1 MASNSSQPSGQPQG
15 RCAVY
20 ARYSS
25 DLQRPTSNDDQIRQC
40 RSAIGQQGWT
50 MLDEFIRTD
59 SEITGQSMVGRD
71 GLNDLIRLAKTD
83 PRPFD
88 IIVIDDTSRLGRYL
102 PDVLKVT
109 DVLDNYGVSVYFA
122 AQGLDSR
129 QPGFRQ
135 IFTLHG
141 MMDEQYVFGLRDKVH
156 RGQRGRILNGY
167 IHGGKCYGYK
177 NVPVEDQ
184 TRRGDYGR
192 PAVIG
197 VLQEVIPEE
206 AAVIRRIFEMYAA
219 GASYADVA
227 KALNAEGVLSPQPP
241 RKGNIRAWCP
251 SAIREMLLNEKYRGV
266 VIWNRTQTI
275 RNRETGKT
283 EQRPRAESEWVRVEI
298 PELRIV
304 SDELWRAVR
313 EQNRRVRE
321 KHGGKR
327 LGGMNRTKTSRL
339 YLFSGLLECGLCG
352 ASVVIIGGKP
362 PNARYGCPNHRYR
375 GVCKNSVTIPQRKL
389 EQQLLA
395 ALAANLTDPRLEET
409 RVQAFLDKLKAR
421 LDAETRHVREA
432 ASQDSQLKEELAG
445 LKREQA
451 NLVDAIAQH
460 GFSPALS
467 ARLAAVEARIVQIQR
482 LRDAGAELKVPEFT
496 TEEVRE
502 FLRRKTQE
510 FTNILAGN
518 PETSRAQLQ
527 KHISKLVL
535 TPKQTPDV
543 SVFEVT
549 GDINLFQGNGD
560 VMLTNSLEGIA
571 QHYIGASISLA
582 GFKLDPS
589 LPLAA

>member
-1 MASNSSQPSGQPQG
+1 
-15 RCAVY
+15 
-20 ARYSS
+20 
-25 DLQRPTSNDDQIRQC
+25 
-40 RSAIGQQGWT
+40 
-50 MLDEFIRTD
+50 MLDDFIRTD

-71 GLNDLIRLAKTD
+71 GLNDLIRLAKTE

-88 IIVIDDTSRLGRYL
+88 IILIDDTSRLGRYL
-102 PDVLKVT
+102 PDVLKLT
-109 DVLDNYGVSVYFA
+109 DVLENYGVTVFFA

-135 IFTLHG
+135 VFTIQG

-177 NVPVEDQ
+177 NVPVEDP

-206 AAVIRRIFEMYAA
+206 AAVIHRIFEMYAA
-219 GASYADVA
+219 SASYADVA
-227 KALNAEGVLSPQPP
+227 KALNADGILSPQAP
-241 RKGNIRAWCP
+241 RKGKIRAWCP

-283 EQRPRAESEWVRVEI
+283 EQRPRPESEWERVEI

-304 SDELWRAVR
+304 SDKLWQAVR
-313 EQNRRVRE
+313 EQNHRVRE
-321 KHGGKR
+321 KHGSKR

-352 ASVVIIGGKP
+352 ANMVIVSGVA
-362 PNARYGCPNHRYR
+362 PNARYGCPYHRYR

-389 EQQLLA
+389 ERQLLA
-395 ALAANLTDPRLEET
+395 ALAANLTDPRLEEK
-409 RVQAFLDKLKAR
+409 RVQAFLDQLKAR
-421 LDAETRHVREA
+421 LDAETKCAREA

-445 LKREQA
+445 LKREQE
-451 NLVDAIAQH
+451 NLVDGIAKH
-460 GFSPALS
+460 GFSTALS
-467 ARLAAVEARIVQIQR
+467 TRLATVEARVVQIQR
-482 LRDAGAELKVPEFT
+482 LRDAGVELRVPEFT
-496 TEEVRE
+496 IEEVRE

-510 FTNILAGN
+510 FTNILVGN

-527 KHISKLVL
+527 KCITKLVL
-535 TPKQTPDV
+535 TPDQTPDG
-543 SVFEVT
+543 SVFDVT

-571 QHYIGASISLA
+571 EHYIGASISLV
-582 GFKLDPS
+582 GVRLDPS
-589 LPLAA
+589 LLLAA

>member
-1 MASNSSQPSGQPQG
+1 
-15 RCAVY
+15 
-20 ARYSS
+20 
-25 DLQRPTSNDDQIRQC
+25 
-40 RSAIGQQGWT
+40 
-50 MLDEFIRTD
+50 
-59 SEITGQSMVGRD
+59 
-71 GLNDLIRLAKTD
+71 
-83 PRPFD
+83 
-88 IIVIDDTSRLGRYL
+88 
-102 PDVLKVT
+102 
-109 DVLDNYGVSVYFA
+109 
-122 AQGLDSR
+122 
-129 QPGFRQ
+129 
-135 IFTLHG
+135 
-141 MMDEQYVFGLRDKVH
+141 
-156 RGQRGRILNGY
+156 
-167 IHGGKCYGYK
+167 
-177 NVPVEDQ
+177 
-184 TRRGDYGR
+184 
-192 PAVIG
+192 
-197 VLQEVIPEE
+197 
-206 AAVIRRIFEMYAA
+206 
-219 GASYADVA
+219 
-227 KALNAEGVLSPQPP
+227 
-241 RKGNIRAWCP
+241 
-251 SAIREMLLNEKYRGV
+251 
-266 VIWNRTQTI
+266 
-275 RNRETGKT
+275 
-283 EQRPRAESEWVRVEI
+283 
-298 PELRIV
+298 
-304 SDELWRAVR
+304 
-313 EQNRRVRE
+313 
-321 KHGGKR
+321 
-327 LGGMNRTKTSRL
+327 
-339 YLFSGLLECGLCG
+339 
-352 ASVVIIGGKP
+352 
-362 PNARYGCPNHRYR
+362 
-375 GVCKNSVTIPQRKL
+375 VTIPQRKL

>member
-1 MASNSSQPSGQPQG
+1 M
-15 RCAVY
+15 
-20 ARYSS
+20 
-25 DLQRPTSNDDQIRQC
+25 QRPTSNDDQIRQC
-40 RSAIGQQGWT
+40 RAAAEPKGWAV
-50 MLDEFIRTD
+50 LDDFIRAD

-71 GLNDLIRLAKTD
+71 GLNDLIHLAKTK

-88 IIVIDDTSRLGRYL
+88 IILIDDTSRLGRYL

-156 RGQRGRILNGY
+156 RGQEGRVRKGY
-167 IHGGKCYGYK
+167 VPGGKCYGYR
-177 NVPVEDQ
+177 NVPVEDP

-197 VLQEVIPEE
+197 VYQEVIPEE

-219 GASYADVA
+219 GSSYADVA
-227 KALNAEGVLSPQPP
+227 KALNAEGTLSPQPP
-241 RKGNIRAWCP
+241 RKGKIRAWCP

-266 VIWNRTQTI
+266 VVWNRTKTV
-275 RNRETGKT
+275 RNRENGKT
-283 EQRPRAESEWVRVEI
+283 EQRPRPESEWVRVEV

-304 SDELWRAVR
+304 SDQLWESAR

-321 KHGGKR
+321 KHGPKR
-327 LGGMNRTKTSRL
+327 LGGMNRTVASRQ
-339 YLFSGLLECGLCG
+339 YLFSSLLECGLCN
-352 ASVVIIGGKP
+352 ANMVIVGGQP
-362 PNARYGCPNHRYR
+362 PNAQYGCPNHRYR
-375 GVCKNSVTIPQRKL
+375 GVCENSVRIPQRKL

-395 ALAANLTDPRLEET
+395 ALSVNLLDPRLEEE
-409 RVQAFLDKLKAR
+409 RVQSFRDQLKAT
-421 LDAETRHVREA
+421 LAAETRRTREA

-445 LKREQA
+445 LEKEQE
-451 NLVDAIAQH
+451 NLVDGIAKH

-467 ARLAAVEARIVQIQR
+467 ARLAAVESRIAQIQK
-482 LRDAGAELKVPEFT
+482 LRNAGVEPKVPEFT
-496 TEEVRE
+496 TEEIRE
-502 FLRRKTQE
+502 FVQRKSQE
-510 FTNILAGN
+510 FANILAGDAAIAR
-518 PETSRAQLQ
+518 EQLR
-527 KHISKLVL
+527 KRITKLVL
-535 TPKQTPDV
+535 TPKQQDG

-549 GDINLFQGNGD
+549 GDVSLFQGNGD

-571 QHYIGASISLA
+571 QHYTGGTISLT
-582 GFKLDPS
+582 GVFLNPS

>member
-1 MASNSSQPSGQPQG
+1 
-15 RCAVY
+15 
-20 ARYSS
+20 
-25 DLQRPTSNDDQIRQC
+25 
-40 RSAIGQQGWT
+40 
-50 MLDEFIRTD
+50 
-59 SEITGQSMVGRD
+59 MVGRD
-71 GLNDLIRLAKTD
+71 GLNDLVRLAKTD

-88 IIVIDDTSRLGRYL
+88 IILIDDTSRLGRYL

-109 DVLDNYGVSVYFA
+109 DVLDNYGVSIYFA

-135 IFTLHG
+135 IFTLNG

-184 TRRGDYGR
+184 TRRGEYGR

-197 VLQEVIPEE
+197 VFQQIIPEE
-206 AAVIRRIFEMYAA
+206 KAVIIRIFEMYAA
-219 GASYADVA
+219 AASYADIA

-241 RKGNIRAWCP
+241 RKGKIRAWCP
-251 SAIREMLLNEKYRGV
+251 SAIREMLLNQKYRGV
-266 VIWNRTQTI
+266 VEWNRTQTI

-283 EQRPRAESEWVRVEI
+283 EQRPRPESEWVRVEVS
-298 PELRIV
+298 ELRIV
-304 SDELWRAVR
+304 SDELWQEVR
-313 EQNRRVRE
+313 EQNQRVRE
-321 KHGGKR
+321 KYSPKR

-352 ASVVIIGGKP
+352 ANMVIASGVA

-389 EQQLLA
+389 ERQLLA
-395 ALAANLTDPRLEET
+395 ALAANLTDPRLEEKC
-409 RVQAFLDKLKAR
+409 VEALLNQLKAR
-421 LDAETRHVREA
+421 LDAQTRRAREA
-432 ASQDSQLKEELAG
+432 ASQDSQLKEEVAHLT
-445 LKREQA
+445 KEQA

-460 GFSPALS
+460 GLSAGLS
-467 ARLAAVEARIVQIQR
+467 ARLTSVENRISQIQR
-482 LRDAGAELKVPEFT
+482 LHDAGVEPKVPEFT
-496 TEEVRE
+496 IEEVRE

-510 FTNILAGN
+510 FIDILVGN
-518 PETSRAQLQ
+518 AETSRAQLQ
-527 KHISKLVL
+527 KRITKLVL
-535 TPKQTPDV
+535 TPKHTPDGF
-543 SVFEVT
+543 VFEVT

-560 VMLTNSLEGIA
+560 VMLTNSLEGFA
-571 QHYIGASISLA
+571 QHYIEASISLA
-582 GFKLDPS
+582 GVRLDPS

>member
-1 MASNSSQPSGQPQG
+1 
-15 RCAVY
+15 
-20 ARYSS
+20 
-25 DLQRPTSNDDQIRQC
+25 
-40 RSAIGQQGWT
+40 
-50 MLDEFIRTD
+50 MLDDFIRTD

-71 GLNDLIRLAKTD
+71 GLNDLIRLAKTK

-88 IIVIDDTSRLGRYL
+88 IILIDDTSRLGRYL

-177 NVPVEDQ
+177 NVPVEDP
-184 TRRGDYGR
+184 TRRGEYGR

-197 VLQEVIPEE
+197 VFQQIIPEE
-206 AAVIRRIFEMYAA
+206 KVVIIRIFEMYVA
-219 GASYADVA
+219 GASYAVIA
-227 KALNAEGVLSPQPP
+227 KALNAEGILSPQRPH
-241 RKGNIRAWCP
+241 KGKIRAWCP

-266 VIWNRTQTI
+266 VIWNRTETV

-283 EQRPRAESEWVRVEI
+283 EKRPRPESEWVRVEV

-304 SDELWRAVR
+304 SDELWQAAR

-321 KHGGKR
+321 KHGPKR

-352 ASVVIIGGKP
+352 ANMVIVSGVA

-375 GVCKNSVTIPQRKL
+375 GVCKNSLKIPQRKL
-389 EQQLLA
+389 ERQLLA
-395 ALAANLTDPRLEET
+395 ALAANLTDPLLEEK
-409 RVQAFLDKLKAR
+409 RVQALLDQLKAR
-421 LDAETRHVREA
+421 LDAQTKRAREA
-432 ASQDSQLKEELAG
+432 ASQDSQLKEELAH
-445 LKREQA
+445 LNKEQA

-460 GFSPALS
+460 GLSEGLS
-467 ARLAAVEARIVQIQR
+467 ARLTSVENRISQIQR
-482 LRDAGAELKVPEFT
+482 LRDAGVEPKVPEFT
-496 TEEVRE
+496 IEEVRE

-510 FTNILAGN
+510 FTNILVGN
-518 PETSRAQLQ
+518 AETSRAQLQ
-527 KHISKLVL
+527 KSITKLVL
-535 TPKQTPDV
+535 TPKQTPDG
-543 SVFEVT
+543 SVFEVR
-549 GDINLFQGNGD
+549 GDINLFHGSGD

-571 QHYIGASISLA
+571 QQYIGASLPLA
-582 GFKLDPS
+582 GVRLNPS

>member
-1 MASNSSQPSGQPQG
+1 M
-15 RCAVY
+15 
-20 ARYSS
+20 
-25 DLQRPTSNDDQIRQC
+25 QRPTSNDDQTRQC
-40 RSAIGQQGWT
+40 CAAAEPKGWT
-50 MLDEFIRTD
+50 VLDDFIRTD

-71 GLNDLIRLAKTD
+71 GLNDLIRLAKTK

-88 IIVIDDTSRLGRYL
+88 IILIDDTSRLGRYL

-109 DVLDNYGVSVYFA
+109 DVLDNYGVSVHFA

-156 RGQRGRILNGY
+156 RGQEGRVRKGY
-167 IHGGKCYGYK
+167 VPGGKCYGYR
-177 NVPVEDQ
+177 NVPVEDP

-192 PAVIG
+192 PAVNG
-197 VLQEVIPEE
+197 VYQEVIPEE

-241 RKGNIRAWCP
+241 RKGKIRAWCP

-266 VIWNRTQTI
+266 VVWNRTKTV

-283 EQRPRAESEWVRVEI
+283 EQRPRPESEWVRVEV

-304 SDELWRAVR
+304 SDQLWESAR

-321 KHGGKR
+321 KHGPKR
-327 LGGMNRTKTSRL
+327 LGGMNRTVASRQ
-339 YLFSGLLECGLCG
+339 YLFSSLLECGLCN
-352 ASVVIIGGKP
+352 ANMVIVGGQP
-362 PNARYGCPNHRYR
+362 PNAQYGCPNHRYR
-375 GVCKNSVTIPQRKL
+375 GVCENSVRISQRKL

-395 ALAANLTDPRLEET
+395 ALSTNLLDPRLEEE
-409 RVQAFLDKLKAR
+409 RVRSFRDQLKAT
-421 LDAETRHVREA
+421 LAAETRRALEA
-432 ASQDSQLKEELAG
+432 ASQDSQLKEELAA
-445 LKREQA
+445 LKKEQE
-451 NLVDAIAQH
+451 NLVDGIAKH
-460 GFSPALS
+460 GFSTALS
-467 ARLAAVEARIVQIQR
+467 ARLAAVESRIAQIQR
-482 LRDAGAELKVPEFT
+482 LRDAGVEPKVPEFT
-496 TEEVRE
+496 TEEIRE
-502 FLRRKTQE
+502 FVRRKSQE
-510 FTNILAGN
+510 FANILAGDAAIAR
-518 PETSRAQLQ
+518 EQLR
-527 KHISKLVL
+527 KRITKLVL
-535 TPKQTPDV
+535 TPKQTQDG

-549 GDINLFQGNGD
+549 GDVSLFQGAGD

-571 QHYIGASISLA
+571 QHYIDASISLA
-582 GFKLDPS
+582 GVILDPS

>member
-1 MASNSSQPSGQPQG
+1 M
-15 RCAVY
+15 
-20 ARYSS
+20 
-25 DLQRPTSNDDQIRQC
+25 QRPTSNDDQIRQC
-40 RSAIGQQGWT
+40 RAAAEPKGWT
-50 MLDEFIRTD
+50 VLDDFIRAD

-71 GLNDLIRLAKTD
+71 GLNDLIHLAKTK

-88 IIVIDDTSRLGRYL
+88 IILIDDTSRLGRYL

-156 RGQRGRILNGY
+156 RGQEGRVRKGY
-167 IHGGKCYGYK
+167 VPGGKCYGYR
-177 NVPVEDQ
+177 NVPVEDP

-197 VLQEVIPEE
+197 VYQEVIPEE

-227 KALNAEGVLSPQPP
+227 KVLNAEGTLSPQPP
-241 RKGNIRAWCP
+241 RRGKIRAWCP

-266 VIWNRTQTI
+266 VVWNRTKTI

-283 EQRPRAESEWVRVEI
+283 EQRPRPESEWVRVEV

-304 SDELWRAVR
+304 SDQLWEAAR

-321 KHGGKR
+321 KHGPKR
-327 LGGMNRTKTSRL
+327 LGGMNRTVASRL
-339 YLFSGLLECGLCG
+339 YLFSSLLECGLCN
-352 ASVVIIGGKP
+352 ANMVIVGGQV
-362 PNARYGCPNHRYR
+362 PNAQYGCPNHRYR
-375 GVCKNSVTIPQRKL
+375 GVCENSVRIPQRKL

-395 ALAANLTDPRLEET
+395 ALSTNLLDPRLEEE
-409 RVQAFLDKLKAR
+409 RVQSFRDQLKAT
-421 LDAETRHVREA
+421 LAAETRRTREA

-445 LKREQA
+445 LEKEQE
-451 NLVDAIAQH
+451 NLVDGIARH

-467 ARLAAVEARIVQIQR
+467 ARLAAVESRIAQIQK
-482 LRDAGAELKVPEFT
+482 LRNAGVEPKVPEFT
-496 TEEVRE
+496 TEDIRE
-502 FLRRKTQE
+502 FVQRKSQE
-510 FTNILAGN
+510 FANTLAGDAAIAR
-518 PETSRAQLQ
+518 EQLR
-527 KHISKLVL
+527 KRISKLIL
-535 TPKQTPDV
+535 TPKQTQDG

-549 GDINLFQGNGD
+549 GDVSLFQGNGD

-571 QHYIGASISLA
+571 EHYIDASISLA
-582 GFKLDPS
+582 GVILDPS
-589 LPLAA
+589 VPLAA

>member
-1 MASNSSQPSGQPQG
+1 M
-15 RCAVY
+15 
-20 ARYSS
+20 
-25 DLQRPTSNDDQIRQC
+25 QRPTSNDDQIRQC
-40 RSAIGQQGWT
+40 RAAAEPKGWT
-50 MLDEFIRTD
+50 VLDDFIRAD

-71 GLNDLIRLAKTD
+71 GLNDLIHLAKTK

-88 IIVIDDTSRLGRYL
+88 IILIDDTSRLGRYL

-156 RGQRGRILNGY
+156 RGQEGRVRKGY
-167 IHGGKCYGYK
+167 VPGGKCYGYR
-177 NVPVEDQ
+177 NVPVEDP

-197 VLQEVIPEE
+197 VYQEVIPEE

-227 KALNAEGVLSPQPP
+227 KALNAEGTLSPQPP
-241 RKGNIRAWCP
+241 RKGKIRAWCP

-266 VIWNRTQTI
+266 VVWNRTKTV

-283 EQRPRAESEWVRVEI
+283 EQRPRPESEWVRVEV

-304 SDELWRAVR
+304 SDQLWEAAR

-321 KHGGKR
+321 KHGPKR
-327 LGGMNRTKTSRL
+327 LGGMNRTVASRQ
-339 YLFSGLLECGLCG
+339 YLFSSLLECGLCN
-352 ASVVIIGGKP
+352 ANMVIVGGQP
-362 PNARYGCPNHRYR
+362 PTAQYGCPNHRYR
-375 GVCKNSVTIPQRKL
+375 GVCENSVRIPQRKL

-395 ALAANLTDPRLEET
+395 ALSTNLLDTRLEEE
-409 RVQAFLDKLKAR
+409 RVQSFRDQLKAT
-421 LDAETRHVREA
+421 LAAETRRTREA
-432 ASQDSQLKEELAG
+432 AAQDSQLKEELAG
-445 LKREQA
+445 LEKEQE
-451 NLVDAIAQH
+451 NLVDGIAKH

-467 ARLAAVEARIVQIQR
+467 ARLAAVESRIVQIQK
-482 LRDAGAELKVPEFT
+482 LRNAGVETKLPEFT
-496 TEEVRE
+496 TEEIRE
-502 FLRRKTQE
+502 FVQRKSQE
-510 FTNILAGN
+510 FANILAGDAAIAR
-518 PETSRAQLQ
+518 EQLR
-527 KHISKLVL
+527 KRITKLVL
-535 TPKQTPDV
+535 TPKQTQDG

-549 GDINLFQGNGD
+549 GDVSLFQGNSD

-571 QHYIGASISLA
+571 EHYINPRILLTGVV
-582 GFKLDPS
+582 LDPS
-589 LPLAA
+589 LDLSA

>member
-1 MASNSSQPSGQPQG
+1 M
-15 RCAVY
+15 
-20 ARYSS
+20 
-25 DLQRPTSNDDQIRQC
+25 QRPTSNDDQIRQC
-40 RSAIGQQGWT
+40 RAAAEPKGWAV
-50 MLDEFIRTD
+50 LDDFIRAD

-71 GLNDLIRLAKTD
+71 GLNDLIHLAKTK

-88 IIVIDDTSRLGRYL
+88 IILIDDTSRLGRYL

-156 RGQRGRILNGY
+156 RGQEGRVRKGY
-167 IHGGKCYGYK
+167 VPGGKCYGYR
-177 NVPVEDQ
+177 NVPVEDP

-197 VLQEVIPEE
+197 VYQEVIPEE

-219 GASYADVA
+219 GSSYADVA
-227 KALNAEGVLSPQPP
+227 KALNAEGTLSPQPP
-241 RKGNIRAWCP
+241 RKGKIRAWCP

-266 VIWNRTQTI
+266 VVWNRTKTV
-275 RNRETGKT
+275 RNRENGKT
-283 EQRPRAESEWVRVEI
+283 EQRPRPESEWVRVEV

-304 SDELWRAVR
+304 SDQLWESAR

-321 KHGGKR
+321 KHGPKR
-327 LGGMNRTKTSRL
+327 LGGMNRTVASRQ
-339 YLFSGLLECGLCG
+339 YLFSSLLECGLCN
-352 ASVVIIGGKP
+352 ANMVIVGGQP
-362 PNARYGCPNHRYR
+362 PNAQYGCPNHRYR
-375 GVCKNSVTIPQRKL
+375 GVCENSVRIPQRKL

-395 ALAANLTDPRLEET
+395 ALSVNLLDPRLEEE
-409 RVQAFLDKLKAR
+409 RVQSFRDQLKAT
-421 LDAETRHVREA
+421 LAAETRRTREA

-445 LKREQA
+445 LEKEQE
-451 NLVDAIAQH
+451 NLVDGIAKH

-467 ARLAAVEARIVQIQR
+467 ARLAAVESRIAQIQK
-482 LRDAGAELKVPEFT
+482 LRNAGVEPKVPEFT
-496 TEEVRE
+496 TEEIRE
-502 FLRRKTQE
+502 FVQRKSQE
-510 FTNILAGN
+510 FANILAGDAAIAR
-518 PETSRAQLQ
+518 EQLR
-527 KHISKLVL
+527 KRITKLVL
-535 TPKQTPDV
+535 TPKQTQDG

-549 GDINLFQGNGD
+549 GDVSLFQGNGD

-571 QHYIGASISLA
+571 QHYTGGTISLT
-582 GFKLDPS
+582 GVFLNPS

>member
-1 MASNSSQPSGQPQG
+1 
-15 RCAVY
+15 
-20 ARYSS
+20 
-25 DLQRPTSNDDQIRQC
+25 
-40 RSAIGQQGWT
+40 
-50 MLDEFIRTD
+50 MLDDFIRTD

-109 DVLDNYGVSVYFA
+109 DVLDNYGVTVYFA

-135 IFTLHG
+135 IFTIQG

-177 NVPVEDQ
+177 NVPVEDP
-184 TRRGDYGR
+184 TRRGEYGR

-197 VLQEVIPEE
+197 VFQQIIPEE
-206 AAVIRRIFEMYAA
+206 ASVIRRIFEMYAA
-219 GASYADVA
+219 GASYADIA
-227 KALNAEGVLSPQPP
+227 KALNADGILSPQAP
-241 RKGNIRAWCP
+241 RKGKIRAWHP
-251 SAIREMLLNEKYRGV
+251 SAIREMLLNEKYCGV
-266 VIWNRTQTI
+266 VIWNRTQTV

-283 EQRPRAESEWVRVEI
+283 EQRPRAESEWVRVEV

-304 SDELWRAVR
+304 SDELWQEVR

-321 KHGGKR
+321 KHGPKQ

-352 ASVVIIGGKP
+352 ANMVIVSCVA

-395 ALAANLTDPRLEET
+395 ALAENLSDPRLEEE
-409 RVQAFLDKLKAR
+409 RVQALLDQLKAR
-421 LDAETRHVREA
+421 LDAQTRRAREA
-432 ASQDSQLKEELAG
+432 ASLDSQSKEELAH
-445 LKREQA
+445 LHKEQA

-460 GFSPALS
+460 GLSAGLS
-467 ARLAAVEARIVQIQR
+467 ARLTSVENRISQIQR
-482 LRDAGAELKVPEFT
+482 LRDACVEPKVPEFT
-496 TEEVRE
+496 IEEVRE

-510 FTNILAGN
+510 FINTLAGN
-518 PETSRAQLQ
+518 PETSRGQLQ
-527 KHISKLVL
+527 KRITKLVL
-535 TPKQTPDV
+535 TPKQAPDG

-571 QHYIGASISLA
+571 QHYITASISLA
-582 GFKLDPS
+582 GVRLDPS

>member
-1 MASNSSQPSGQPQG
+1 M
-15 RCAVY
+15 
-20 ARYSS
+20 
-25 DLQRPTSNDDQIRQC
+25 QRPTSNDDQTRQC
-40 RSAIGQQGWT
+40 CAAAEPKGWT
-50 MLDEFIRTD
+50 VLDDFIRTD

-71 GLNDLIRLAKTD
+71 GLNDLIRLAKTK

-88 IIVIDDTSRLGRYL
+88 IILIDDTSRLGRYL

-156 RGQRGRILNGY
+156 RGQEGRVRKGY
-167 IHGGKCYGYK
+167 VPGGKCYGYR
-177 NVPVEDQ
+177 NVPVEDP

-197 VLQEVIPEE
+197 VYQEVIPEE

-219 GASYADVA
+219 GSSYADVA
-227 KALNAEGVLSPQPP
+227 KALNAEGILSPQPP
-241 RKGNIRAWCP
+241 RKGKIRAWCP

-266 VIWNRTQTI
+266 VVWNRTKTV

-283 EQRPRAESEWVRVEI
+283 EQRPRPESEWVRVEV

-304 SDELWRAVR
+304 SDQLWESAR

-321 KHGGKR
+321 KHGPKR
-327 LGGMNRTKTSRL
+327 LGGMNRTVASRQ
-339 YLFSGLLECGLCG
+339 YLFSSLLECGLCN
-352 ASVVIIGGKP
+352 ANMVIVGGQP
-362 PNARYGCPNHRYR
+362 PNAQYGCPNHRYR
-375 GVCKNSVTIPQRKL
+375 GVCENSVRISQRKL

-395 ALAANLTDPRLEET
+395 ALSANLLDPRLEEE
-409 RVQAFLDKLKAR
+409 RVQSFRDQLRATLA
-421 LDAETRHVREA
+421 AETRRALEA
-432 ASQDSQLKEELAG
+432 ASQGSQLKEELAA
-445 LKREQA
+445 LKKEQE
-451 NLVDAIAQH
+451 NLVDGIAKH

-467 ARLAAVEARIVQIQR
+467 ARLAAVESRIAQIQR
-482 LRDAGAELKVPEFT
+482 LRDAGVEPKVPEFT
-496 TEEVRE
+496 TEEIRE
-502 FLRRKTQE
+502 FVQRKSQE
-510 FTNILAGN
+510 FANILAGDAAIAR
-518 PETSRAQLQ
+518 EQLR
-527 KHISKLVL
+527 KRITKLVL
-535 TPKQTPDV
+535 TPKQTQDG

-549 GDINLFQGNGD
+549 GDVSLFQGNGD

-571 QHYIGASISLA
+571 EHYIGGTISLT
-582 GFKLDPS
+582 GVVLNPS
-589 LPLAA
+589 QPLAA

>member
-1 MASNSSQPSGQPQG
+1 M
-15 RCAVY
+15 
-20 ARYSS
+20 
-25 DLQRPTSNDDQIRQC
+25 QRPTSNDDQIRQC
-40 RSAIGQQGWT
+40 RAAAEPKGWT
-50 MLDEFIRTD
+50 VLDDFIRTD

-71 GLNDLIRLAKTD
+71 GLNDLIRLAKTK

-88 IIVIDDTSRLGRYL
+88 IILIDDTSRLGRYL

-109 DVLDNYGVSVYFA
+109 DVLDNYGVSVHFA

-156 RGQRGRILNGY
+156 RGQEGRVRKGY
-167 IHGGKCYGYK
+167 VPGGKCYGYR
-177 NVPVEDQ
+177 NVPVEDP

-192 PAVIG
+192 PAVNG
-197 VLQEVIPEE
+197 VYQEVIPEE

-241 RKGNIRAWCP
+241 RKGKIRAWCP

-266 VIWNRTQTI
+266 VVWNRTKTV

-283 EQRPRAESEWVRVEI
+283 EQRPRPESEWVRVEV

-304 SDELWRAVR
+304 SDQLWESAR

-321 KHGGKR
+321 KHGPKQ
-327 LGGMNRTKTSRL
+327 LGGMNRTVASRQ
-339 YLFSGLLECGLCG
+339 YLFSSLLECGLCN
-352 ASVVIIGGKP
+352 ANMVIVGGQP
-362 PNARYGCPNHRYR
+362 PNAQYGCPNHRYR
-375 GVCKNSVTIPQRKL
+375 GVCENSVRISQRKL

-395 ALAANLTDPRLEET
+395 ALSTNLLDPRLEEE
-409 RVQAFLDKLKAR
+409 RVRSFRDQLKAT
-421 LDAETRHVREA
+421 LAAETRRALEA
-432 ASQDSQLKEELAG
+432 ASQDSQLKEELAA
-445 LKREQA
+445 LKKEQE
-451 NLVDAIAQH
+451 NLVDGIAKH
-460 GFSPALS
+460 GFSTALS
-467 ARLAAVEARIVQIQR
+467 ARLAAVESRIAQIQR
-482 LRDAGAELKVPEFT
+482 LRDAGVEPKVPEFT
-496 TEEVRE
+496 TEEIRE
-502 FLRRKTQE
+502 FVRRKSQE
-510 FTNILAGN
+510 FANILAGDAAIAR
-518 PETSRAQLQ
+518 EQLR
-527 KHISKLVL
+527 KRITKLVL
-535 TPKQTPDV
+535 TPKQTQDG

-549 GDINLFQGNGD
+549 GDVSLFQGAGD

-571 QHYIGASISLA
+571 QHYIDASISLA
-582 GFKLDPS
+582 GVILDPS